1 MSSEKAKKKLDK
13 ILGFVQ
19 ERLGEEVGG
28 LMGATLVMSDLQCK
42 LISKEDYFDEP
53 SGKMVFSEM
62 EFNGEVEGQGGLLI
76 SVKDAIRLGGTLIM
90 LPENELSEAVSSED
104 YSEEIDDSYGE
115 LANLIAGAYTSTFE
129 EMYPKSFRFIRK
141 ESSVIAPMKVDI
153 ESDKP
158 LPNQLYYQ
166 ASTVMTLNDTEMG
179 RLTLLMPA
187 EPFGLADATVQLA
200 ADDSAAAASPD
211 GTGDTGSSEESTA
224 EDAQSQQAQPQA
236 KPFDLNKQKKR
247 VDACLAECRARME
260 EEVGALLGTEIAL
273 SDHKTRII
281 TKEDYF
287 MDEAPGK
294 LVVTHMD
301 IVGELDGKGYL
312 CVSLRDAIRI
322 GGTLIML
329 PPSELD
335 NVVNDGEFGDDSEDA
350 YGEIANIISGVYTK
364 VFEEQYPDKIRFVK
378 THLEEVVSMKVDSE
392 ADEPMPDILYYMAS
406 ADIALGGKELGKMQ
420 MLIPAAPFKLDG
432 LVQDATSDSAD
443 DANESGKTKGTVSGT
458 ADSTSGERTKGI
470 VTGAAAG
477 DSSSAGAQGSSITGA
492 GEENPEFLIVSNDG
506 SECSKI
512 TGLFNTRNIAYKVL
526 DYKDNVSNYLP
537 GEVRAVFLVMSSV
550 DEKGLGVA
558 IKISSA
564 TSLPLIAAG
573 PEWTRSKVIK
583 AVKYGADDILLTPAA
598 DDDILEKLDS
608 LQAQKAA

>member
-1 MSSEKAKKKLDK
+1 MSSDKAKKKLDK
-13 ILGFVQ
+13 ILEFVQ

-62 EFNGEVEGQGGLLI
+62 AFNGEVEGQGGLLI

-129 EMYPKSFRFIRK
+129 EMYPKSFRFVRK

-166 ASTVMTLNDTEMG
+166 ASAAMTLNDTEMG

-187 EPFGLADATVQLA
+187 EPFGLADATVQQE
-200 ADDSAAAASPD
+200 ADDSIAAASPD
-211 GTGDTGSSEESTA
+211 GTGDTGSSAESTA
-224 EDAQSQQAQPQA
+224 EDAQSQQTQPQA
-236 KPFDLNKQKKR
+236 KPFDLKKQKKR

-260 EEVGALLGTEIAL
+260 EEVGALLGTEITL
-273 SDHKTRII
+273 SDHKTQII

-294 LVVTHMD
+294 LVLTHMD

-350 YGEIANIISGVYTK
+350 FGEIANIISGVYTK

-392 ADEPMPDILYYMAS
+392 ADEPIPDILYYMAS
-406 ADIALGGKELGKMQ
+406 SDIALSGKELGKMQ

-432 LVQDATSDSAD
+432 LVQDATADSVD
-443 DANESGKTKGTVSGT
+443 DADESGRTKGTVSG
-458 ADSTSGERTKGI
+458 ASDSTSGERTKGI
-470 VTGAAAG
+470 VTGAG
-477 DSSSAGAQGSSITGA
+477 D
-492 GEENPEFLIVSNDG
+492 ENPEFLIVSNDG

-564 TSLPLIAAG
+564 TSLPLIVAG

-583 AVKYGADDILLTPAA
+583 AVKYGVDDILLTPAA
-598 DDDILEKLDS
+598 DADILEKLDS